1 MMRKDYGLLAA
12 LTVVAALVGGAVAS
26 WVILRQAC
34 TASVYQ
40 GEELRL
46 VDREGRV
53 RARMVLGAHGEP
65 GVGLLDGDGR
75 PRITLGLGT
84 DGDPSLNLLDQDG
97 RLRATLRLGKDG
109 TPGMIL
115 SDRDGKVIWSA
126 P

>member
-1 MMRKDYGLLAA
+1 MTRRDYGLLAA
-12 LTVVAALVGGAVAS
+12 LTVVAALVGGAAAS
-26 WVILRQAC
+26 WVILRQAG

-53 RARMVLGAHGEP
+53 RARMVLGVHGEP
-65 GVGLLDGDGR
+65 GVGLLDEDGR

-84 DGDPSLNLLDQDG
+84 DGDPGLNLLDQDG

-109 TPGMIL
+109 TPGVIL